1 MPISIRPAQAS
12 DAVACGRIIHAA
24 FAAVAAQHNF
34 SPDFPSAE
42 VAAGIAAH
50 LIGHPGFYGVVAELD
65 GEIAGSNFLDMRSA
79 IGGIGPITID
89 PSVQNKGIGRL
100 LMQAVMDHAGARA
113 LAGIRL
119 VQDAFHN
126 RSLSLYSRLGF
137 VTREPLSVMQGTP
150 LKRGFAGYAIRPATQ
165 ADIAACNALCQR
177 VHGFARG
184 GELADAVDQ
193 KNAKVVEH
201 LGRITGYATDIAF
214 FAHAVAETNDD
225 LKALI
230 AAAPAFNGPGF
241 IVPTRNYDLFRWC
254 LDHGLRLVK
263 QQTLMTTGLYNEPA
277 GAYLPSV
284 LY

>member
-1 MPISIRPAQAS
+1 
-12 DAVACGRIIHAA
+12 
-24 FAAVAAQHNF
+24 
-34 SPDFPSAE
+34 
-42 VAAGIAAH
+42 
-50 LIGHPGFYGVVAELD
+50 
-65 GEIAGSNFLDMRSA
+65 
-79 IGGIGPITID
+79 
-89 PSVQNKGIGRL
+89 
-100 LMQAVMDHAGARA
+100 
-113 LAGIRL
+113 
-119 VQDAFHN
+119 
-126 RSLSLYSRLGF
+126 
-137 VTREPLSVMQGTP
+137 
-150 LKRGFAGYAIRPATQ
+150 
-165 ADIAACNALCQR
+165 
-177 VHGFARG
+177 VHGFARS

-263 QQTLMTTGLYNEPA
+263 QQTLMTIGLYNEPA
-277 GAYLPSV
+277 GAYLPSI